1 MLTVEWRKAIE
12 GYLAHERAGGKRTST
27 SSARRQH
34 LEHLAR
40 RVNVGPWQVT
50 ADILSD
56 GVSLFVVAHMVGIG

>member
-1 MLTVEWRKAIE
+1 MVLTAEWRKAIE

-27 SSARRQH
+27 SAA
-34 LEHLAR
+34 LAR

-50 ADILSD
+50 TDILSD